1 MLLLTPFGRSA
12 SITNLFSI
20 ANPYYN
26 LRNGNHF
33 ILPRYNLHIGRN
45 SVRYRGPLVWELSI
59 TSLKQ
64 SPSLKNFKNLLKQR
78 HHKNFLKEACMVSH
92 KNQDFE
98 YFSQSNFI
106 QFINN
111 IPRQFQLYSFSFLFP
126 FFPQNSIGCFVIFLF
141 TLDSR
146 STSASGCL

>member
-12 SITNLFSI
+12 AITNPFSI

-45 SVRYRGPLVWELSI
+45 SVRHRGPLVWELSI

-64 SPSLKNFKNLLKQR
+64 SPSLKNFKNLLK
-78 HHKNFLKEACMVSH
+78 EACMVSH

-98 YFSQSNFI
+98 YFQQSNFI
-106 QFINN
+106 QFNNN